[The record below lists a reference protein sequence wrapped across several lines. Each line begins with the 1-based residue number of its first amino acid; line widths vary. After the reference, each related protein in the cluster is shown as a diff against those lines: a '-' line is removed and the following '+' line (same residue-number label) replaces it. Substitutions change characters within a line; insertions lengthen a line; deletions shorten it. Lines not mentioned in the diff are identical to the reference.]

1 MSGGF
6 GMTVLRQHLVQGGGN
21 DATGTQEFHFELG
34 FPAAVALCFS
44 IEAREYED
52 PSTMSARDEIR
63 SWYGVILSRAW
74 VASHSVVK
82 LHSPEKAE
90 LHSTQRATQPSGRS
104 FAEGLLPLQLHVA
117 PVQRLLVVDEE
128 NRNTRR

>member
-1 MSGGF
+1 MDCIFPSVLTLRDMSGGF

-52 PSTMSARDEIR
+52 PSTISARDEIR

-90 LHSTQRATQPSGRS
+90 LHGTQRATADSRVGAVSLRVCYPS
-104 FAEGLLPLQLHVA
+104 
-117 PVQRLLVVDEE
+117 
-128 NRNTRR
+128 NCM

>member
-1 MSGGF
+1 M
-6 GMTVLRQHLVQGGGN
+6 
-21 DATGTQEFHFELG
+21 
-34 FPAAVALCFS
+34 
-44 IEAREYED
+44 
-52 PSTMSARDEIR
+52 MSARDEIR

-74 VASHSVVK
+74 VASPSVVK

-128 NRNTRR
+128 NRNTAADPLEKAVRTLEGPGTRKASRDLMIHCDGPRCDPHRDLTS